1 MCDTIYNYYMIK
13 NTYVDP
19 NATIETHWRS
29 IILLGK
35 NTASYKFSL
44 AKTLLEFPRQQSLLR
59 IDELA
64 LPFALNICEHLKLSN
79 KQHTGS
85 TNSFLEQ
92 CRKFNLNEISKE
104 DLREASIQ
112 NGFTYVLDAFHNV
125 TGGEAP
131 KFFDDNRKNDNGI
144 ILTDNFYNLLET
156 EQKNNF
162 KHEVEARWRL
172 WETAITLKINP
183 RLLDL
188 HLDSNGEEI
197 FVMNENNRRVNVTSS
212 KHAIAGYQRGKC
224 FYCYGPIN
232 IDREN
237 DEVCHVDHFFP
248 FMLKQFNFNNVDLIW
263 NLVLACSDCNNGESG
278 KFAFLPDKKYLN
290 ELYKRNNYFIES
302 NLPIR
307 ESIMKHTGSTYNE
320 RKSFIENFDRNA
332 LSIQPHR
339 WKPMM
344 LRGEPI

>member
-1 MCDTIYNYYMIK
+1 MCDTIYNLFMTT

-19 NATIETHWRS
+19 DATIETHWRS
-29 IILLGK
+29 IVLLGK
-35 NTASYKFSL
+35 NTASYKFAL
-44 AKTLLEFPRQQSLLR
+44 AKTLLEYPRHHSLIR

-85 TNSFLEQ
+85 TNSFLDE
-92 CRKFNLNEISKE
+92 CRKFNLKEISE
-104 DLREASIQ
+104 NDLREASIK
-112 NGFTYVLDAFHNV
+112 NGFTYVIDAFHNV
-125 TGGEAP
+125 VGGVSP
-131 KFFDDNRKNDNGI
+131 KFFDDNRKKDDGI
-144 ILTDNFYNLLET
+144 VLTDNFYNLFET
-156 EQKNNF
+156 EQKFNF
-162 KHEVEARWRL
+162 RHEVEARWRL

-188 HLDSNGEEI
+188 YVDDDGETI
-197 FVMNENNRRVNVTSS
+197 FVRNENNRRVNVTSA

-224 FYCYGPIN
+224 FYCYGAIN
-232 IDREN
+232 IEREN

-248 FMLKQFNFNNVDLIW
+248 HMLKQFNFNNVDLVW
-263 NLVLACSDCNNGESG
+263 NLVLTCSDCNNGKSG
-278 KFAFLPDKKYLN
+278 KFDLLPDKKYLN
-290 ELYKRNNYFIES
+290 ELFKRNNFFIES

-307 ESIMKHTGSTYNE
+307 ESIMKQTGSTSSE
-320 RKSFIENFDRNA
+320 RKSFLENFDQNA

-339 WKPMM
+339 WRPMI